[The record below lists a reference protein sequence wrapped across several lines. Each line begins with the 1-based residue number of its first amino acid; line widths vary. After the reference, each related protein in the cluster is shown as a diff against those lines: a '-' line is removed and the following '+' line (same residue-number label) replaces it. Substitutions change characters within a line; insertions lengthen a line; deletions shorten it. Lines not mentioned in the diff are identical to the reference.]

1 MHVSFC
7 TMQVQGLQD
16 QARGAKDRLEQCRD
30 NSTRLTRRFLLVLQ
44 KIHVRAAMPC
54 HATHR

>member
-1 MHVSFC
+1 MYLFVP
-7 TMQVQGLQD
+7 MQVQGLQD

-44 KIHVRAAMPC
+44 KIHVRAMPC
-54 HATHR
+54 HTVPR